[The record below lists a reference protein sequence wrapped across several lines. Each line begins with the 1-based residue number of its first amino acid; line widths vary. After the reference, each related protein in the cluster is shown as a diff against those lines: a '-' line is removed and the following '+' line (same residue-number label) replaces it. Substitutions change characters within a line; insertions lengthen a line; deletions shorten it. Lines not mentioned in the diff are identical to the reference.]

1 MHNHRQEVQAS
12 DRRRSGP
19 SGESPRGV
27 RITAAPHPNAM
38 PFFTRTTYRAGVP
51 GRTLLA
57 MQRDPLGTFERM
69 AATGGALVEASL
81 AGRPFFLLTEPELV
95 KELLTTPTDAFV
107 KSPVLRRTRVLLGD
121 GLLTS
126 EDPTHRRHRKLI
138 LPAFHHT
145 RLREYAETMVT
156 RAERTAGGWTEGE
169 VFALDRAMMELTLE
183 IAGETLFGAHVEG
196 AATAIGHAME
206 TTMGLF
212 RRRMMNPL
220 ADALLHLPL
229 PGTLR
234 LRRAHTELDRVV
246 YGIIRARR
254 DDPVERT
261 DLLALLLAA
270 QDEET
275 GEGLTDDEVR
285 DEVMTLFLAGHETTA
300 NALTWTW
307 RLLAE
312 HPAIEARLH
321 DEVDGVLGTR
331 RATFDDVRRL
341 PYTRQVFSEAMRL
354 YPPAWAVSR
363 QAVRDTV
370 LGGHRIPGGAVLTFS
385 PYVLHRD
392 PRLWSNPERFD
403 PDRFAP
409 DADVK
414 RHKFAYVPF
423 SAGPRGCIGEQFA
436 WTEGVLV
443 TATIAQRRLLRRAE
457 SDSIPLYPSVTLRPG
472 RPIPVIA
479 RRRERTAEPEPVE
492 AMQPSRPAPPA
503 PAA

>member
-1 MHNHRQEVQAS
+1 MA
-12 DRRRSGP
+12 
-19 SGESPRGV
+19 
-27 RITAAPHPNAM
+27 
-38 PFFTRTTYRAGVP
+38 FFTRTTYPSRLP
-51 GRTLLA
+51 GQALLA
-57 MQRDPLGTFERM
+57 IQRDPLGTFERM
-69 AATGGALVEASL
+69 AATGGALVETSVG
-81 AGRPFFLLTEPELV
+81 GRPFFLVAEPELV

-107 KSPVLRRTRVLLGD
+107 KSPILRRTRALLGD

-126 EDPTHRRHRKLI
+126 EDPTHRRHRRLV

-156 RAERTAGGWTEGE
+156 RAERAAGGWAEGE
-169 VFALDRAMMELTLE
+169 VLALDRAMMELTLE
-183 IAGETLFGAHVEG
+183 IAGATLFGAHVEG
-196 AATAIGHAME
+196 AATAIARAME
-206 TTMGLF
+206 TTMALF
-212 RRRMMNPL
+212 RSRMMNPL
-220 ADALLHLPL
+220 ADALLHVPL

-234 LRRAHTELDRVV
+234 LRRAHAELDRVV
-246 YGIIRARR
+246 LGIIRARR

-275 GEGLTDDEVR
+275 GEGLSDAEVR

-307 RLLAE
+307 TLLAE
-312 HPAIEARLH
+312 HPTAEARLY
-321 DEVDGVLGTR
+321 DEVDAVLGDR

-341 PYTRQVFSEAMRL
+341 PFTRQAFAEAMRL

-363 QAVRDTV
+363 QAVRDTI

-385 PYVLHRD
+385 PYLLHRD
-392 PRLWSNPERFD
+392 PRLWTDPERFD

-409 DADVK
+409 DADLK

-443 TATIAQRRLLRRAE
+443 TATLAQRWRLRRAE
-457 SDSIPLYPSVTLRPG
+457 HAPIPLYPSVTLRPG
-472 RPIPVIA
+472 RSIPIVV
-479 RRRERTAEPEPVE
+479 RRRKGEREMEGVGSEAKERT
-492 AMQPSRPAPPA
+492 SR
-503 PAA
+503 

>member
-1 MHNHRQEVQAS
+1 M
-12 DRRRSGP
+12 P
-19 SGESPRGV
+19 S
-27 RITAAPHPNAM
+27 
-38 PFFTRTTYRAGVP
+38 FTRTEFPSRPP
-51 GRTLLA
+51 GRSLLA
-57 MQRDPLGTFERM
+57 LQRDPIGTFERM
-69 AATGGALVEASL
+69 AATGGALVETSL
-81 AGRPFFLLTEPELV
+81 GGRPFFLVTEPELV

-107 KSPVLRRTRVLLGD
+107 KSPVLRRTRALLGD

-126 EDPTHRRHRKLI
+126 EDPVHRRHRKLI

-145 RLREYAETMVT
+145 RLRAYAETMVT
-156 RAERTAGGWTEGE
+156 RTERTAERWAEGE
-169 VFALDRAMMELTLE
+169 VFALDRAMMELTLD
-183 IAGETLFGAHVEG
+183 IAGTTLFGAHVEG
-196 AATAIGHAME
+196 AAAAIARAME
-206 TTMGLF
+206 TTMALF

-234 LRRAHTELDRVV
+234 LRRAHAELDRIVL
-246 YGIIRARR
+246 GIVRARR
-254 DDPVERT
+254 TDPIERT

-270 QDEET
+270 QDEVT
-275 GEGLTDDEVR
+275 GEGLSDDEVR

-312 HPAIEARLH
+312 HPEAEARLH
-321 DEVDGVLGTR
+321 AEVDDVLGTR

-341 PYTRQVFSEAMRL
+341 PYTRQVFAEAMRL

-363 QAVRDTV
+363 QAVRDTI

-392 PRLWSNPERFD
+392 PRLWSGPETFD

-409 DADVK
+409 GDDVK
-414 RHKFAYVPF
+414 RHRFAYVPF

-443 TATIAQRRLLRRAE
+443 TATIAQRRFLRRAE
-457 SDSIPLYPSVTLRPG
+457 HAPSTLYPSVTLRPG

-479 RRRERTAEPEPVE
+479 HRRERTAAAAPRE
-492 AMQPSRPAPPA
+492 AAQPSRPAPPA

>member
-1 MHNHRQEVQAS
+1 
-12 DRRRSGP
+12 
-19 SGESPRGV
+19 
-27 RITAAPHPNAM
+27 M
-38 PFFTRTTYRAGVP
+38 PYFTRTAFSSRPP
-51 GRTLLA
+51 GRALLA
-57 MQRDPLGTFERM
+57 IQRDPLGTFERM
-69 AATGGALVEASL
+69 AATGGALVETSVG
-81 AGRPFFLLTEPELV
+81 GRPFFLIAEPELV
-95 KELLTTPTDAFV
+95 KELLTAPTDAFV
-107 KSPVLRRTRVLLGD
+107 KSPVLRRTRALLGD

-126 EDPTHRRHRKLI
+126 EDPMHRRHRRLI

-145 RLREYAETMVT
+145 RLREYAEVMVT
-156 RAERTAGGWTEGE
+156 RAERTADGWAEGE
-169 VFALDRAMMELTLE
+169 VLALDRAMMELTLE
-183 IAGETLFGAHVEG
+183 IAGATLFGAHVEG
-196 AATAIGHAME
+196 AATAIARAME
-206 TTMGLF
+206 TTMALF
-212 RRRMMNPL
+212 RSRMMNPL
-220 ADALLHLPL
+220 ADVLLKLPL

-234 LRRAHTELDRVV
+234 LHRAHAELDRIVL
-246 YGIIRARR
+246 GIIRARR
-254 DDPVERT
+254 SDPIERT

-275 GEGLTDDEVR
+275 GEGLTDAEVR

-307 RLLAE
+307 TLLAE

-321 DEVDGVLGTR
+321 DEVDAVLGRR
-331 RATFDDVRRL
+331 RAGFDDLRRL
-341 PYTRQVFSEAMRL
+341 PFTRQVFAEAMRL

-363 QAVRDTV
+363 QATRDTV

-392 PRLWSNPERFD
+392 PRLWADPETFD

-443 TATIAQRRLLRRAE
+443 TATLAQRWRLRRA
-457 SDSIPLYPSVTLRPG
+457 DTAPIPLYPSVTLRPG
-472 RPIPVIA
+472 RPIPVVA
-479 RRRERTAEPEPVE
+479 RRREHVAEPERTEE
-492 AMQPSRPAPPA
+492 A
-503 PAA
+503 AA